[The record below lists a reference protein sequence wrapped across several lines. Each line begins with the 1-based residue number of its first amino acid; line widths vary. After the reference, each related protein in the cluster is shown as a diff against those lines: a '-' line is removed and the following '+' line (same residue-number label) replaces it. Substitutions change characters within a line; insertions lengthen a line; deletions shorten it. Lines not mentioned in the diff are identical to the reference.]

1 MANVTVF
8 VDDAVLGNLPPVCVI
23 DGVPTD
29 DALTFTQQVGNRT
42 GLGVAWLLVLAGPL
56 GWLGLIAIA
65 AFRQSGEAL
74 TVTLPFS
81 EAAYLR
87 RVQAERT
94 RLRTGLATVAMLIAA
109 FVSLAQ
115 RTTDYR
121 LLALGLAVIACAT
134 LSRMIIEARRVQRA
148 MVRLQLDA
156 SRRWLTLSGAH
167 QAFAN
172 AVQHRDTDSRTR
184 SAY

>member
-23 DGVPTD
+23 DGVPTED
-29 DALTFTQQVGNRT
+29 SLTFTQQVGNRT

-56 GWLGLIAIA
+56 GWLGLIVIS
-65 AFRQSGEAL
+65 AFRQSVETL

-87 RVQAERT
+87 RVQAERS
-94 RLRTGLATVAMLIAA
+94 RLTAGLVTAVMLIAA
-109 FVSLAQ
+109 IVSLAQ

-121 LLALGLAVIACAT
+121 LLTLGLAVIGCVSLFRA
-134 LSRMIIEARRVQRA
+134 IVEARKVQRA
-148 MVRLQLDA
+148 TVRLHLDA
-156 SRRWLTLSGAH
+156 SRRWLTLSGV
-167 QAFAN
+167 QQPFVN
-172 AVQHRDTDSRTR
+172 AVQHRDTDLRSRF
-184 SAY
+184 AH